1 MKALVFEGKEKLA
14 LRSLA
19 KPVIQADEVLLR
31 IKSVGLCGTDLH
43 IYHGGMKVPQDA
55 VLGHEFSGVIEEL
68 GKNVSHLRVGDP
80 VVAEHVVT
88 CGKCTYCS
96 RGKPNLC
103 VVAEVIGVHRPGAL
117 AEYLALPASLV
128 YPIPRSM
135 SFDEAALIEPLSIAL
150 YAVREESFPLGKKVA
165 VIGQGPIG
173 LLIDQVLRL
182 AGAFV
187 VGIDVRDTTLQFA
200 KEKHWVDHTIN
211 PEKESLAEAVKKL
224 TEGGFDTVYEVVGK
238 EETAEMSLEIARKS
252 ANIFYLGVFESPAKL
267 DLMQIVRKELKVRGS
282 WTCAFSFP
290 EAIDL
295 VAQKKVDLQ
304 SLITHAYSIAEGSK
318 AFADASGYAGNRIKT
333 IIRV

>member
-55 VLGHEFSGVIEEL
+55 VLGHEFSGVIEEM

-88 CGKCTYCS
+88 CGKCSYCS

-200 KEKHWVDHTIN
+200 KEKNWVDHTIN

-224 TEGGFDTVYEVVGK
+224 TEGGFDTVYDRDESRNCAQVGK
-238 EETAEMSLEIARKS
+238 HLLPRCFRVACKVRSHADCSQRIESAR
-252 ANIFYLGVFESPAKL
+252 FL
-267 DLMQIVRKELKVRGS
+267 DLCLFFSRGDRPCRTEKS
-282 WTCAFSFP
+282 RPPKSHYTCLFDCRGKQSFC
-290 EAIDL
+290 
-295 VAQKKVDLQ
+295 
-304 SLITHAYSIAEGSK
+304 
-318 AFADASGYAGNRIKT
+318 
-333 IIRV
+333 